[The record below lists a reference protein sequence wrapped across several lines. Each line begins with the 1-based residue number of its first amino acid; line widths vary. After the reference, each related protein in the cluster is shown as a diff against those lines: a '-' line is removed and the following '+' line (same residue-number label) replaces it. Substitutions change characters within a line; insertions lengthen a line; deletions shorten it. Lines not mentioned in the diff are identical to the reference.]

1 MCRNGGLVSRLLA
14 LSVVLGKAEK
24 SRIIRK
30 AKLLVRTARS
40 PSSICIFTSSFDVS
54 VDASECR
61 ATIRD
66 RMLWQGRRESE
77 NVDDARGSGGGGRI
91 MLGGGIG
98 TVILVVLYL
107 LLGGD
112 PQALFNSQQVQ
123 LPESAQYDNQAPR
136 DEASKFVAVVLA
148 DTEDA
153 WNEVFR
159 QMGREYQEPRL
170 VLFTDMIQ
178 SGCGFASGATGPFY
192 CPQDRRVY
200 IDLGFFRQLQERLG
214 AGGDFAEAYVIAHEV
229 GHHVQNLLGI
239 SDRVQAARGRVS
251 QSEYNRLSVR
261 LELQADFLAGVW
273 ARYTD
278 RIKHVVE
285 AGDIEEAMRAA
296 SAVGDDRLQSRSR
309 GYVVPD
315 SFTHGTSEQRVRWFR
330 RGYETGDL
338 RQGDTFN
345 APEL

>member
-1 MCRNGGLVSRLLA
+1 
-14 LSVVLGKAEK
+14 
-24 SRIIRK
+24 
-30 AKLLVRTARS
+30 
-40 PSSICIFTSSFDVS
+40 
-54 VDASECR
+54 
-61 ATIRD
+61 
-66 RMLWQGRRESE
+66 MLWQGQRESE
-77 NVDDARGSGGGGRI
+77 NVEDARGSGGGRLV
-91 MLGGGIG
+91 MGGGIG
-98 TVILVVLYL
+98 TVVLVVLYL

-112 PQALFNSQQVQ
+112 PQALFNSQQAQ
-123 LPESAQYDNQAPR
+123 LPQSAQVDTQAPR

-153 WNEVFR
+153 WKEVFR

-229 GHHVQNLLGI
+229 GHHVQKLLGI
-239 SDRVQAARGRVS
+239 TDRVEAARRRVS
-251 QSEYNRLSVR
+251 ESEYNRLSVR

-273 ARYTD
+273 ARYAD
-278 RIKHVVE
+278 RVKHVVE

-296 SAVGDDRLQSRSR
+296 SAVGDDRLQRRSR

-315 SFTHGTSEQRVRWFR
+315 SFTHGSSEQRVRWFR
-330 RGYETGDL
+330 RGYETGDIS
-338 RQGDTFN
+338 QGDTFN
-345 APEL
+345 AREL

>member
-1 MCRNGGLVSRLLA
+1 
-14 LSVVLGKAEK
+14 
-24 SRIIRK
+24 
-30 AKLLVRTARS
+30 
-40 PSSICIFTSSFDVS
+40 
-54 VDASECR
+54 
-61 ATIRD
+61 
-66 RMLWQGRRESE
+66 MLWQGRRESE
-77 NVDDARGSGGGGRI
+77 NVEDARGSGGGGRLV
-91 MLGGGIG
+91 MGGGIG
-98 TVILVVLYL
+98 TVVLVVLYL

-112 PQALFNSQQVQ
+112 PQALFNSQQAQ
-123 LPESAQYDNQAPR
+123 LPQSAQVDNQAPR

-153 WNEVFR
+153 WKEVFR

-170 VLFTDMIQ
+170 MLFTDMIQ

-229 GHHVQNLLGI
+229 GHHVQKLVGI
-239 SDRVQAARGRVS
+239 TDRVDAARRRA
-251 QSEYNRLSVR
+251 SEAESNRLSVR

-273 ARYTD
+273 ARYAD
-278 RIKHVVE
+278 RVKHMVE

-296 SAVGDDRLQSRSR
+296 SAVGDDRLQRRSR

-315 SFTHGTSEQRVRWFR
+315 SFTHGSSEQRVRWFR

-338 RQGDTFN
+338 SQGDTFN
-345 APEL
+345 AREL

>member
-1 MCRNGGLVSRLLA
+1 
-14 LSVVLGKAEK
+14 
-24 SRIIRK
+24 
-30 AKLLVRTARS
+30 
-40 PSSICIFTSSFDVS
+40 
-54 VDASECR
+54 
-61 ATIRD
+61 
-66 RMLWQGRRESE
+66 MLWQGRRESE
-77 NVDDARGSGGGGRI
+77 NVEDARGSGGGGRI
-91 MLGGGIG
+91 MMGGGIG
-98 TVILVVLYL
+98 TVILIVLYL

-112 PQALFNSQQVQ
+112 PQALFNSQQAQ
-123 LPESAQYDNQAPR
+123 LPQSAQYDSQAPR

-192 CPQDRRVY
+192 CPQDQRVY
-200 IDLGFFRQLQERLG
+200 IDLGFFRELQERLG

-239 SDRVQAARGRVS
+239 SDRVQAARRRVS
-251 QSEYNRLSVR
+251 EAEYNRLSVR

-278 RIKHVVE
+278 RVKHVVE

-330 RGYETGDL
+330 RGYETGDI

>member
-1 MCRNGGLVSRLLA
+1 
-14 LSVVLGKAEK
+14 
-24 SRIIRK
+24 
-30 AKLLVRTARS
+30 
-40 PSSICIFTSSFDVS
+40 
-54 VDASECR
+54 
-61 ATIRD
+61 
-66 RMLWQGRRESE
+66 MLWQGRRESE
-77 NVDDARGSGGGGRI
+77 NVEDVRGSGGGRR
-91 MLGGGIG
+91 LAVGGGIG

-112 PQALFNSQQVQ
+112 PQALFNSQQAQ
-123 LPESAQYDNQAPR
+123 LPQSAQFDNQAPR

-153 WNEVFR
+153 WNEIFR
-159 QMGREYQEPRL
+159 QMGREYEEPKL
-170 VLFTDMIQ
+170 VLFTDLIQ

-200 IDLGFFRQLQERLG
+200 IDLGFYRLLQERLG
-214 AGGDFAEAYVIAHEV
+214 AGGDFAQAYVIAHEV

-239 SDRVQAARGRVS
+239 TDRVQAARGRVS
-251 QSEYNRLSVR
+251 ESEYNRLSIR

-278 RIKHVVE
+278 RVKHVVE
-285 AGDIEEAMRAA
+285 AGDIEEAIRAA
-296 SAVGDDRLQSRSR
+296 SAVGDDRLQYRSR

-330 RGYETGDL
+330 RGYETGDV

-345 APEL
+345 AHEL

>member
-1 MCRNGGLVSRLLA
+1 
-14 LSVVLGKAEK
+14 
-24 SRIIRK
+24 
-30 AKLLVRTARS
+30 
-40 PSSICIFTSSFDVS
+40 
-54 VDASECR
+54 
-61 ATIRD
+61 
-66 RMLWQGRRESE
+66 MLWQGRRESE
-77 NVDDARGSGGGGRI
+77 NVEDARGSGGGGRLV
-91 MLGGGIG
+91 LGGGIG

-112 PQALFNSQQVQ
+112 PQALFNSQQAQ
-123 LPESAQYDNQAPR
+123 LPQSAQYDSQAPR

-159 QMGREYQEPRL
+159 QMGRQYQEPRL
-170 VLFTDMIQ
+170 VLFTDLIQ

-192 CPQDRRVY
+192 CPQDQRVY

-239 SDRVQAARGRVS
+239 TDRVQAARGRVS
-251 QSEYNRLSVR
+251 QSEYNQLSVR

-278 RIKHVVE
+278 RVKHVVE

-315 SFTHGTSEQRVRWFR
+315 SFTHGTSEQRARWFR
-330 RGYETGDL
+330 RGYETGDI

>member
-1 MCRNGGLVSRLLA
+1 
-14 LSVVLGKAEK
+14 
-24 SRIIRK
+24 
-30 AKLLVRTARS
+30 
-40 PSSICIFTSSFDVS
+40 
-54 VDASECR
+54 
-61 ATIRD
+61 
-66 RMLWQGRRESE
+66 MLWQGRRESE
-77 NVDDARGSGGGGRI
+77 NVEDARGAGGGRLV
-91 MLGGGIG
+91 LGGGLG
-98 TVILVVLYL
+98 TIIVVVAYL

-112 PQALFNSQQVQ
+112 PQALFNSQQAQ
-123 LPESAQYDNQAPR
+123 LPQTAQYDSQTPR

-153 WNEVFR
+153 WHEVFR
-159 QMGREYQEPRL
+159 QMGREYQEPKL
-170 VLFTDMIQ
+170 VLFTDMTQ

-239 SDRVQAARGRVS
+239 TDRVEAARGRVS
-251 QSEYNRLSVR
+251 QAEYNRLSVR

-273 ARYTD
+273 ARYAD
-278 RIKHVVE
+278 RVKHVVE

-296 SAVGDDRLQSRSR
+296 TAVGDDRLQYRSR

-330 RGYETGDL
+330 RGYETGDV
-338 RQGDTFN
+338 RQGDTFS
-345 APEL
+345 AREL

>member
-1 MCRNGGLVSRLLA
+1 
-14 LSVVLGKAEK
+14 
-24 SRIIRK
+24 
-30 AKLLVRTARS
+30 
-40 PSSICIFTSSFDVS
+40 
-54 VDASECR
+54 
-61 ATIRD
+61 
-66 RMLWQGRRESE
+66 MLWQGRRESE
-77 NVDDARGSGGGGRI
+77 NVEDARGSGGGGRLV
-91 MLGGGIG
+91 LGGGIG
-98 TVILVVLYL
+98 TVILVALYL

-112 PQALFNSQQVQ
+112 LQTLFNSQQAQ
-123 LPESAQYDNQAPR
+123 LPESAQFDNQAPR
-136 DEASKFVAVVLA
+136 DEASKFIAVVLA
-148 DTEDA
+148 EAEDA
-153 WNEVFR
+153 WHEIFR
-159 QMGREYQEPRL
+159 QIGREYEEPKL
-170 VLFTDMIQ
+170 VLFTDLIQ

-239 SDRVQAARGRVS
+239 TDGVQAARRRVTD
-251 QSEYNRLSVR
+251 SEYNRLSVR

-273 ARYTD
+273 ARYAD
-278 RIKHVVE
+278 RVKRVVE

-296 SAVGDDRLQSRSR
+296 SAVGDDRLQYRSR

-345 APEL
+345 ATEL

>member
-1 MCRNGGLVSRLLA
+1 
-14 LSVVLGKAEK
+14 
-24 SRIIRK
+24 
-30 AKLLVRTARS
+30 
-40 PSSICIFTSSFDVS
+40 
-54 VDASECR
+54 
-61 ATIRD
+61 
-66 RMLWQGRRESE
+66 MLWQGRRESE
-77 NVDDARGSGGGGRI
+77 NVEDARGSSGGRI
-91 MLGGGIG
+91 VLGGGIG
-98 TVILVVLYL
+98 TVVLVVLYL

-112 PQALFNSQQVQ
+112 LQTLFNSQQAQ
-123 LPESAQYDNQAPR
+123 LPQSAQFDNQAPR

-153 WNEVFR
+153 WNEIFR
-159 QMGREYQEPRL
+159 QMGREYEEPRL

-192 CPQDRRVY
+192 CPEDRRVY
-200 IDLGFFRQLQERLG
+200 IDLGFFRQFQERLG

-239 SDRVQAARGRVS
+239 TDRVQALRRRVS
-251 QSEYNRLSVR
+251 EAEYNRLSIR
-261 LELQADFLAGVW
+261 PELQADFFAGVW

-278 RIKHVVE
+278 RVKHVVE

-296 SAVGDDRLQSRSR
+296 SAVGDDRLQYRSR

-330 RGYETGDL
+330 RGYETGDF

-345 APEL
+345 APDL

>member
-1 MCRNGGLVSRLLA
+1 
-14 LSVVLGKAEK
+14 
-24 SRIIRK
+24 
-30 AKLLVRTARS
+30 
-40 PSSICIFTSSFDVS
+40 
-54 VDASECR
+54 
-61 ATIRD
+61 
-66 RMLWQGRRESE
+66 MLWQGRRESE
-77 NVDDARGSGGGGRI
+77 NVEDARGSGGGGRLV
-91 MLGGGIG
+91 LGGGIG

-107 LLGGD
+107 VLGGD
-112 PQALFNSQQVQ
+112 PQALFNSQQ
-123 LPESAQYDNQAPR
+123 AQVSQTAQFDNQAPR

-153 WNEVFR
+153 WNEIFR
-159 QMGREYQEPRL
+159 QMGREYQEPKL
-170 VLFTDMIQ
+170 VLFTDLIQ

-239 SDRVQAARGRVS
+239 TDRVQAARGRVS
-251 QSEYNRLSVR
+251 ESEYNRLSVR

-278 RIKHVVE
+278 RVKHVVE
-285 AGDIEEAMRAA
+285 AGDIEEAIRAA
-296 SAVGDDRLQSRSR
+296 SAVGDDRLQYRSR

-338 RQGDTFN
+338 SQGDTFN
-345 APEL
+345 ARDL